1 MLQEKSL
8 LLHNLRIR
16 KAKGSLRIR
25 EREYIMSIKDI
36 LNNIRT
42 KKIQIMKF
50 NILCDGDLNSHNF
63 KKLHKFSIILL
74 TNLDSDLA
82 SMFLNQNYLSNHKI
96 PPINTYLSYSTTIII
111 RKINFLEC
119 AFLMFSCE
127 HPTQLPTIFC
137 CKFFISTIV

>member
-25 EREYIMSIKDI
+25 EREYIMSIKAHEDI

-42 KKIQIMKF
+42 KKNQIMKF

-63 KKLHKFSIILL
+63 KKLHKFLIILL

-96 PPINTYLSYSTTIII
+96 LPDPHVLVILYDHNYS
-111 RKINFLEC
+111 
-119 AFLMFSCE
+119 
-127 HPTQLPTIFC
+127 
-137 CKFFISTIV
+137 